1 MYVLQPLALKVRV
14 EPPPHLTTIKNQLL
28 TSIKNQ
34 VLAEKV
40 SALVFI
46 NFKICNNGKE
56 ITRVNRQVC

>member
-14 EPPPHLTTIKNQLL
+14 EPPPSLTTIKNQLL

-46 NFKICNNGKE
+46 NFKLYNNGKE
-56 ITRVNRQVC
+56 NLRVNRQLR